1 MSVGNLKT
9 EGQKGNN
16 FPWQLK
22 MLQGFTSM
30 INVLLGNTVGATK
43 ITTILRPTA
52 SGTITAG
59 KTSISI
65 SNVGTANGSV
75 SSITLKPC
83 WVRRDPIISAIV
95 LPKVEEFPVLS
106 MLTKLAVKIISSGII
121 GGVICIRSLS
131 AAV

>member
-43 ITTILRPTA
+43 VTTILRPTA

-75 SSITLKPC
+75 SSITLKPNETINF
-83 WVRRDPIISAIV
+83 DAGGISNTLNAIV
-95 LPKVEEFPVLS
+95 Y
-106 MLTKLAVKIISSGII
+106 
-121 GGVICIRSLS
+121 S
-131 AAV
+131 AAGTEFLIITVQ

>member
-1 MSVGNLKT
+1 MSIGNLQDY
-9 EGQKGNN
+9 GNKGNN

-43 ITTILRPTA
+43 VTTILRPTA

-75 SSITLKPC
+75 SASAVTLKPNETINF
-83 WVRRDPIISAIV
+83 DAGGISNTLNAIDYNATGTEFLIITV
-95 LPKVEEFPVLS
+95 Q
-106 MLTKLAVKIISSGII
+106 
-121 GGVICIRSLS
+121 
-131 AAV
+131 

>member
-59 KTSISI
+59 KSSVSIANVHASVQGTVNGVALKPTETLNFDAGGI
-65 SNVGTANGSV
+65 SNTLNA
-75 SSITLKPC
+75 ITYNATNSEFL
-83 WVRRDPIISAIV
+83 II
-95 LPKVEEFPVLS
+95 
-106 MLTKLAVKIISSGII
+106 IIE
-121 GGVICIRSLS
+121 
-131 AAV
+131 